1 MALVYLTVAMVA
13 LVAFVSLGVDYGR
26 VQLVRGELQL
36 AADAAA
42 RHAAAGLAAGI
53 TAAENN
59 AVSAAGDNK
68 ADGTEVVLD
77 RAVDVEFGRWDPS
90 TQAFIVLTGAARS
103 GADAIRVTARRT
115 SARGNPVPL
124 LFARVIGRASF
135 DVNATSVARYRP
147 DSSFDGFVGLNG
159 ITMHN
164 NTFFGSYNS
173 AVTTTPTEETASGL
187 GSLYSNGAISSGNGS
202 RLKGDA
208 VLGPTAPAIV
218 GPVVTGSTTRMPT
231 TLAAPPEA
239 IWAPAPNPNG
249 LPQNYTAGNV
259 TLPGGTYWFTSLT
272 VNGTLSFSGPATV
285 TVNGPIEING
295 ALLAF
300 ALVPENLLVYQIGT
314 HTLGDSDNN
323 GNNVNIV
330 ADISAPS
337 SDFVIRN
344 NLYFRGRMIA
354 RSIEIKNNADI
365 FYDAALGSAS
375 NGSKVVTVR

>member
-1 MALVYLTVAMVA
+1 MALVYLTVTVVA
-13 LVAFVSLGVDYGR
+13 LVAFVSLGVEFGR
-26 VQLVRGELQL
+26 VQLVKGELQL

-42 RHAAAGLAAGI
+42 RHAAAGLGAGV
-53 TAAENN
+53 TTAENN
-59 AVSAAGDNK
+59 AVSAAGDNT
-68 ADGTEVVLD
+68 ADGSPVVLD
-77 RAVDVEFGRWDPS
+77 RNNDIEFGTWNES
-90 TQAFIVLTGAARS
+90 TRAFTVLSGAARS
-103 GADAIRVTARRT
+103 GANAIRVTARRT
-115 SARGNPVPL
+115 AATGNPVPL

-135 DVNATSVARYRP
+135 DLNATSVARYRP

-159 ITMHN
+159 ITMNN

-173 AVTTTPTEETASGL
+173 AVTTTPTEETATAL
-187 GSLYSNGAISSGNGS
+187 GSLYSNGAISTGNGS

-239 IWAPAPNPNG
+239 TWAPAPNPNG
-249 LPQNYTAGNV
+249 VPQNYTTGNM

-272 VNGTLSFSGPATV
+272 VNGALNFSGPATV

-295 ALLAF
+295 SLLAS
-300 ALVPENLLVYQIGT
+300 ALIPQNLLVYQIGT
-314 HTLGDSDNN
+314 HTLGDSDDN
-323 GNNVNIV
+323 GNNVTIV

-337 SDFVIRN
+337 SDFVIKN
-344 NLYFRGRMIA
+344 NLHFRGRMVA
-354 RSIEIKNNADI
+354 RSIEVKNNADI
-365 FYDAALGSAS
+365 FYDAALGSGN